1 MKTPMLQQKD
11 VLPVFSIILD
21 VKKCKSQ
28 ENYLKLLI
36 PLNLKKK
43 IWNMDQTT
51 PSSFMF
57 QRYGSNLKS
66 LKFFKFVFEI
76 YPEQKSRSD

>member
-1 MKTPMLQQKD
+1 MLQQKD

-43 IWNMDQTT
+43 MEHGPDN
-51 PSSFMF
+51 S
-57 QRYGSNLKS
+57 
-66 LKFFKFVFEI
+66 KFFYVPEIWKQFKIIKVF
-76 YPEQKSRSD
+76 